1 MLSYYSVI
9 SLSGTPECMEKYI
22 IGSLV
27 VEQLSLGVGLMH
39 AQSLSFST
47 HVEQTPSQGLR
58 SDWVSSSAA

>member
-1 MLSYYSVI
+1 
-9 SLSGTPECMEKYI
+9 MEKYI